1 MFVWLWLE
9 VLGFCPPGEAHRFV
23 EAGGIDSDS
32 PSGIPALSGGGALGN
47 GRMHGIPQ
55 MLECYLQLAQR
66 AGDRQREMQRS
77 AWPAIRLRISVVRLS
92 IALPNSENYDLLEV
106 RITFYCHLPLGA
118 AVRQA
123 SECSYRRHRQMR
135 QSRRHLRRSLRRRRY
150 GVAGSMSL
158 TSLPLAQADDPSDA
172 LMMGGTGMP
181 TPSAE
186 WMDSIIGEYIDP
198 ATGGDYTPVVV
209 TTPEA
214 LPVDYTVANG
224 LTDLQ
229 AAMIQQQLTD
239 PGAPYVIEGYSQSA
253 LIAVDEER
261 DLAAMAADGQ
271 QVPDVTVAL
280 FGSGNRPDGG
290 IYERLVGLY
299 VPGLEVDANG
309 AEPTDLGIPTID
321 VAIQYDGLADV
332 PQYPA
337 NLVADLNDVLGVI
350 YEHTSYGSGFVAGLL
365 PPSTPLAEPF
375 TDQYVLGASEIVMQ
389 QTGDTT
395 FYLIPTTELPLLDPL
410 LDLGVPEPVLNIVQ
424 PALQVIVE
432 AGYDRAVPFGDPTPF
447 ELIPSIDPATFTLEF
462 ANGVVQGADNAF
474 ALFGAQ
480 LPDFSQLESFFTA
493 AEMWSEQTIGIPY
506 EHLVSELNTAFDP
519 FTLLTDIERP
529 IGEGIEDILTLS
541 GVQQDLLD
549 PILGLIGP
557 LGQLI
562 TG

>member
-1 MFVWLWLE
+1 
-9 VLGFCPPGEAHRFV
+9 
-23 EAGGIDSDS
+23 
-32 PSGIPALSGGGALGN
+32 
-47 GRMHGIPQ
+47 
-55 MLECYLQLAQR
+55 
-66 AGDRQREMQRS
+66 
-77 AWPAIRLRISVVRLS
+77 
-92 IALPNSENYDLLEV
+92 
-106 RITFYCHLPLGA
+106 
-118 AVRQA
+118 VRQT
-123 SECSYRRHRQMR
+123 SGCSYRRHRR
-135 QSRRHLRRSLRRRRY
+135 TGWLRRRPTTLAL
-150 GVAGSMSL
+150 GAVASAALPVLMSL
-158 TSLPLAQADDPSDA
+158 TVLPIALADDPSDA

-181 TPSAE
+181 TPSVE
-186 WMDSIIGEYIDP
+186 WMDSIISEYIDP
-198 ATGGDYTPVVV
+198 ATGGDYAPVVV

-214 LPVDYTVANG
+214 LPVDLTVTSG

-239 PGAPYVIEGYSQSA
+239 PGAPYVVEGYSQSA

-290 IYERLVGLY
+290 IYERLDGLY

-309 AEPTDLGIPTID
+309 AEPTNLDIPTID
-321 VAIQYDGLADV
+321 VAVQYDGLADV
-332 PQYPA
+332 PQYPV
-337 NLVADLNDVLGVI
+337 NLVADLNDVLGII

-375 TDQYVLGASEIVMQ
+375 TDQYVLGSSEIVMQ

-395 FYLIPTTELPLLDPL
+395 FYLIPTTELPLLEPL
-410 LDLGVPEPVLNIVQ
+410 LDLGVPESVLNIVQ

-432 AGYDRAVPFGDPTPF
+432 AGYDRSVPFGDPTPF

-493 AEMWSEQTIGIPY
+493 AESWSEQTIGVPY
-506 EHLVSELNTAFDP
+506 DQAVSELNSAFDP
-519 FTLLTDIERP
+519 FTFFTDLERP
-529 IGEGIEDILTLS
+529 IGEGIEGILTAT
-541 GVQQDLLD
+541 GIQQALD

-557 LGQLI
+557 LGELF
-562 TG
+562 TGT